1 MNDSEL
7 KKLILKIEKNHKDL
21 TTKYRVLVKRTD
33 SIISSLNDLQPK
45 IDSLINKLSVF
56 EILSED
62 VEEQEEWNPYDSV
75 EPEDYDNYDDED
87 EGKGY
92 D

>member
-33 SIISSLNDLQPK
+33 SIILIQKCNSRNK
-45 IDSLINKLSVF
+45 IH
-56 EILSED
+56 
-62 VEEQEEWNPYDSV
+62 W
-75 EPEDYDNYDDED
+75 
-87 EGKGY
+87 
-92 D
+92 

>member
-75 EPEDYDNYDDED
+75 EPEDYDNYDDDE

>member
-62 VEEQEEWNPYDSV
+62 VEEQEEWNPYDNV
-75 EPEDYDNYDDED
+75 EPEDYENYDED